1 MSSETKSRG
10 GQDQGN
16 DGSGQEQL
24 AGFIPAALDVD
35 CGDKPDAVASECES
49 GSKQHD
55 TNDAKRTNH
64 ALDLPANSSRQPN
77 LGLAKLRMGRARRK
91 AASLEILDDH
101 VRGRL
106 GGERRPAA
114 EAGGVAEE
122 VPEDVGAHP

>member
-10 GQDQGN
+10 SQDQGD

-24 AGFIPAALDVD
+24 AGFIPAA
-35 CGDKPDAVASECES
+35 
-49 GSKQHD
+49 D

-64 ALDLPANSSRQPN
+64 ALDLPANSCRQPN